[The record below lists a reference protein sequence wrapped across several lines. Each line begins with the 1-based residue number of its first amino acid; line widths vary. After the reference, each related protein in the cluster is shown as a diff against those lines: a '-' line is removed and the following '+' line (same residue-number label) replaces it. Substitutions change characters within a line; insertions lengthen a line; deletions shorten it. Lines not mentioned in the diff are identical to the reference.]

1 MLRLL
6 TGPSHTSARHF
17 YSGLTV
23 EPGKPVI
30 LINCV
35 GVKLI
40 KAFVVSRI
48 QTNLRYKCFTSVYI
62 TYNITV
68 RNNGTMKIYNDYF
81 EFSGVNH
88 QFCCII
94 LISPYRLALLKTDVV

>member
-6 TGPSHTSARHF
+6 TGPSHISARHF

-68 RNNGTMKIYNDYF
+68 RNNGTMKENGKLPEIGLMKNYY
-81 EFSGVNH
+81 
-88 QFCCII
+88 I
-94 LISPYRLALLKTDVV
+94 LKI